1 MTEHSKMT
9 AREAKQKAEAIR
21 KVILDTYHREV
32 QPSPFFNDLR
42 AGNLS
47 QARLK
52 GWITNWYSFALEV
65 NTGMATVY
73 HQFVGFFKRHPDLE
87 DRIAQKIGEEFTT
100 PAIGGHAR
108 MLPILGKAL
117 GVSADEMIECE
128 LIPEARGL
136 VDFFVRSWIDIPLA
150 ECFAVHMEE
159 EIFGFI
165 SRDFQQSLPKYGVAK
180 EDMKY
185 FRIHEEADLDEDHGG
200 TNQAILEVAL
210 ARRLRQRTRR
220 LAAGILRQ
228 DRRADDRQ
236 FLRRS
241 LSPIRVS
248 ETAVQTVQPL
258 HQFKPFK
265 PFRRRST
272 EAPPI

>member
-1 MTEHSKMT
+1 MADHSKLS
-9 AREAKQKAEAIR
+9 AQEAKQKAEAIR

-32 QPSPFFNDLR
+32 KPSPFFTDLR
-42 AGNLS
+42 AGILS
-47 QARLK
+47 RERLQ
-52 GWITNWYSFALEV
+52 GWIKNWYSFALEV

-73 HQFVGFFKRHPDLE
+73 HQFVGFFKRHPELE

-108 MLPILGKAL
+108 MLPVLGKAL
-117 GVSADEMIECE
+117 GVTTEEMIECE

-165 SRDFQQSLPKYGVAK
+165 SRDFRQSLPKYGVSN

-185 FRIHEEADLDEDHGG
+185 FRVHEEADLDEDHGG

-210 ARRLRQRTRR
+210 QEGFGNER
-220 LAAGILRQ
+220 AGWPLEYCGKI
-228 DRRADDRQ
+228 
-236 FLRRS
+236 
-241 LSPIRVS
+241 
-248 ETAVQTVQPL
+248 AVQMIGNFYDGVY
-258 HQFKPFK
+258 
-265 PFRRRST
+265 RRYT
-272 EAPPI
+272 